1 MSLFGAQFLREH
13 GIAFNESGYLYLGA
27 GFDRA
32 YAVQKA
38 NGADVV
44 LLSAAEM
51 RRQFPW
57 LNVDDVSQGS
67 FGLSGE
73 GWFDGQGLHALLL
86 GSARKQGARMIHDER
101 ARCGTAKSS

>member
-1 MSLFGAQFLREH
+1 MSLGAQFLREH

-51 RRQFPW
+51 RRHPW

-73 GWFDGQGLHALLL
+73 GRFDGCGPARALL
-86 GSARKQGARMIHDER
+86 GF
-101 ARCGTAKSS
+101 

>member
-13 GIAFNESGYLYLGA
+13 GIAFDESGYLYLGA
-27 GFDRA
+27 SLRSRLR
-32 YAVQKA
+32 
-38 NGADVV
+38 GAKGERRGCRM
-44 LLSAAEM
+44 LSAAEM

-86 GSARKQGARMIHDER
+86 G
-101 ARCGTAKSS
+101 